1 MNPIEQVKF
10 MLISIAKEIGWAIYG
25 FVAMT
30 AILWLIVAVV
40 WIGWTL
46 SNLARF

>member
-1 MNPIEQVKF
+1 MNLIEQIKF

-30 AILWLIVAVV
+30 SILWLLVTFIWV
-40 WIGWTL
+40 GWTL
-46 SNLARF
+46 ANLARF